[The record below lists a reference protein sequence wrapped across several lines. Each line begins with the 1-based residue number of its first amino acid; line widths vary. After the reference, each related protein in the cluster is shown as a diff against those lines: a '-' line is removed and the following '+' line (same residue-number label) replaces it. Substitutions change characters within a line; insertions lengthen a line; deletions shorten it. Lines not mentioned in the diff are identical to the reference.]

1 MVNVDPANASGDKL
15 SVDKS
20 MKGTRGK
27 LIQTALEHFARDGIK
42 AVSLR
47 TITIESGALN
57 KSAIQYHFKGRTGL
71 TLGVFDYVMKQI
83 TPVQEAN
90 LAKLDEQMAKGE
102 KVSVRAILMALYAP
116 FGELYEQGGEGRDC
130 IYFMSRL
137 MLEAEPKIQEVFGE
151 VTGPV
156 WQHAEKLLQNLLPN
170 KDEKALQTH
179 LIMSMVNF
187 IQGMADINIM
197 HATPFGDMSDFTGFK
212 SADAARYF
220 LDYVEA
226 GIKS

>member
-1 MVNVDPANASGDKL
+1 MSDADQVDMPIEKL
-15 SVDKS
+15 

-27 LIQTALEHFARDGIK
+27 LIRTALEHFARDGIQ

-57 KSAIQYHFKGRTGL
+57 KSAIQYHFSGRDGL
-71 TLGVFDYVMKQI
+71 TLGVLDYVMRQI
-83 TPVQEAN
+83 TPLQADN
-90 LAKLDEQMAKGE
+90 LINLEDKATAGE
-102 KVSVRAILMALYAP
+102 EVTVRAILLALYAP
-116 FGELYEQGGEGRDC
+116 FGELYLKGDEGRSC
-130 IYFMSRL
+130 IYFLSRL
-137 MLEAEPKIQEVFGE
+137 MLEAQPKVQDVFGQ
-151 VTGPV
+151 VTGPI
-156 WQHAEKLLQNLLPN
+156 WQRAEKLLQDILPE
-170 KDEKALQTH
+170 KSEKALQTH

-212 SADAARYF
+212 NPAAARYF